1 MKLRSYPTYRRV
13 NAAPNMTRIEI
24 VSALC
29 NLLVQYSIWRYYQIM
44 LYHMCV
50 TLFAWNI
57 DSVFF
62 FFIFWDNS
70 LNILCTPSC
79 LFFLVMTERIELS
92 NCCDPRAKG
101 RGKSFCNKLRR
112 STVRQK
118 ADHNPLI
125 DFRFR

>member
-1 MKLRSYPTYRRV
+1 
-13 NAAPNMTRIEI
+13 MTLLSNHA
-24 VSALC
+24 VSH
-29 NLLVQYSIWRYYQIM
+29 VRHSI
-44 LYHMCV
+44 CV
-50 TLFAWNI
+50 EHRQR
-57 DSVFF
+57 FF
-62 FFIFWDNS
+62 FFIFLVNS